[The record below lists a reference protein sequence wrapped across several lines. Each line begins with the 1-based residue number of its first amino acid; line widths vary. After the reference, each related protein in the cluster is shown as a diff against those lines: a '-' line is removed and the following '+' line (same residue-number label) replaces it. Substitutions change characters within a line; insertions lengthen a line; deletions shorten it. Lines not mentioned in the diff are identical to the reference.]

1 MIERYRPQVTN
12 IERAVNTLQFSPRSS
27 RGSNSSSN
35 STPRESIDSGVSSFT
50 PERLERPLPVHMVGQ
65 TQEEE
70 VPESRAEYDADS
82 GIELPSVSRL
92 RAMFGSNRK
101 EEDADEGNFKRVSEL

>member
-1 MIERYRPQVTN
+1 MHVVGQTFEEEGLDHMGLSEPLYAAGYSHENEEGLLRMNQ
-12 IERAVNTLQFSPRSS
+12 E
-27 RGSNSSSN
+27 
-35 STPRESIDSGVSSFT
+35 TPDRM
-50 PERLERPLPVHMVGQ
+50 ERPKPVHMIGQ

-92 RAMFGSNRK
+92 RAMFGKRGRENDQGDGS
-101 EEDADEGNFKRVSEL
+101 FTRVS